1 MYHAASLL
9 PGLAFS
15 GMLRPK
21 PVTVPDLVCAH
32 MNSQARVAQLMYKD
46 STGMARAQGAL
57 GMMKAVQLQRARAAT
72 MGCGL
77 PKGM

>member
-9 PGLAFS
+9 PGLAMA
-15 GMLRPK
+15 GLLRPK
-21 PVTVPDLVCAH
+21 PVTVPDLVCDH
-32 MNSQARVAQLMYKD
+32 LSSQGRVAQLMYKD

-57 GMMKAVQLQRARAAT
+57 GMMKSLQLERAKAARL
-72 MGCGL
+72 GCKL